1 MKQRENGRKGGLER
15 VCCRVT
21 DTQRVKERERDADAK
36 EERAFF
42 SCFSL
47 GFSSSFPTRREACS
61 AEATVQ
67 NLTGIL
73 HVCLSVCV
81 CVLSKMK
88 GLDGLS
94 WKLIRIK
101 TIIPAERL
109 CTDICSRLTQTHT
122 HTLQSNTSDT
132 SG

>member
-81 CVLSKMK
+81 CSVCVCFPK
-88 GLDGLS
+88 
-94 WKLIRIK
+94 
-101 TIIPAERL
+101 
-109 CTDICSRLTQTHT
+109 
-122 HTLQSNTSDT
+122 
-132 SG
+132 